1 MGDHDHDDDG
11 SEEAVR
17 VFVRIRPLNKRE
29 LAENQIIGWNYT
41 DTSMLEDT
49 QNGQRVYAYDHCFG
63 PSGSNAE
70 TYEFVGKP
78 VVLQAMEGYN
88 GTVFTYGQT
97 GSGKTWTMR
106 GSESDPGMMVLC
118 VKDIMHWIE
127 THPNCQTTLRV
138 SYMEVYNEEINDLL
152 GVPGPASKNLRIVS
166 EDAVRGAVIG
176 GLVEEICV
184 TPNDFMEVLHRGEAS
199 RAYASTSMNAE
210 SSRSHTIYRVSI
222 DVRHIDNDGSNDI
235 SAVRT
240 SYMNLVDLAGS
251 ERQKSTNATGKTL
264 KEGSNINKS
273 LLALG
278 AVINKLGEASKKVKG
293 PKPVFIPYRD
303 SKLTRIL
310 KQSLGGNTLTSI
322 LCTVTPAPM
331 HREETVS
338 TLKFGQLCK
347 TIKNNVKSNE
357 VIDDRALMKQYK
369 STIAELK
376 DQLAASTAGGVREG
390 DIDGASAQKYKEE
403 IELLKSSLYEWEED
417 ERGSAQAIADDRIRI
432 EKEKEALQLER
443 SKNVSERNI
452 IDEKEGRVNTLII
465 SLDEKDGKLHRI
477 LAQLQSDREKF
488 ESSIHDLKKREEL
501 VREWSDS
508 FSKREERIKQLE
520 IEREEKLNELNDRQI
535 QLAENEKNLNI
546 RQREFQLEE
555 ERTVVTF
562 AKLSNDQEK
571 LKVSEQ
577 KLRDYESSLRK
588 REGESDTKERELL
601 SRRKELESW
610 DNMLR
615 EKDRKVSGDMKSL
628 EEREEVVRL
637 AEEKAKA
644 KEVDADKKLSELKLR
659 ESLLQ
664 KQMENYKDL
673 SASLQQQQKELAN
686 SVAMA
691 GKKEDQLSSKE
702 IELSAWEVQLFEMQ
716 ERLRGVDEREIE
728 LNSRIEH
735 HKRVE
740 DEFFN
745 VKVAQITSRHNTE
758 MARLENMVSL
768 QLKMVTDLQF
778 ELNKTRNELA
788 AKHSQSEEFEDIL
801 RQRDNSIDLLRI
813 ELRAYNEK
821 MKLQANSIERTIT
834 TDSELHE
841 SNASTVNSV
850 SPKPLAK
857 SNKNTIYD
865 IDDKNDDEDSHISY
879 DLTPAKASNFMAQ
892 LADTQRMIGSILGNA
907 MSVEASDYKYSS
919 SKKTQRI
926 VETPTQPPIINK
938 NIESSII
945 KQQIS
950 PVVRS
955 IPTLETPNANSPV
968 KNNTPTR
975 TTLGISIGGKDV
987 SEFIQTSHRKGVP
1000 VATVNLSLDAKK
1012 LYKDT
1017 TLRRE

>member
-1 MGDHDHDDDG
+1 MNIDHDDDG

-63 PSGSNAE
+63 PNGTNTE
-70 TYEFVGKP
+70 TYEIVGKP

-118 VKDIMHWIE
+118 IKDIMHWID

-152 GVPGPASKNLRIVS
+152 GVPGPTSKNLRIVS

-176 GLVEEICV
+176 GLVEEVCV

-199 RAYASTSMNAE
+199 RSYASTSMNAE

-222 DVRHIDNDGSNDI
+222 DVRHVDNDGSNDV

-251 ERQKSTNATGKTL
+251 ERQKSTNSTGKTL

-293 PKPVFIPYRD
+293 AKPVFIPYRD

-376 DQLAASTAGGVREG
+376 EQLASYSAGGTREG
-390 DIDGASAQKYKEE
+390 EIDSATAQKYKEE
-403 IELLKSSLYEWEED
+403 IERLKNSLYEWEED
-417 ERGSAQAIADDRIRI
+417 ERGSAQAIVDDRIRI
-432 EKEKEALQLER
+432 EKEKESLHLER
-443 SKNVSERNI
+443 SKNISERNI
-452 IDEKEGRVNTLII
+452 IDEKEGRVNSIVI

-477 LAQLQSDREKF
+477 LSQLQSDREKF

-501 VREWSDS
+501 VREWTES
-508 FSKREERIKQLE
+508 FNKREERVKQLE
-520 IEREEKLNELNDRQI
+520 IEREEKLNELTERHT
-535 QLAENEKNLNI
+535 QLAENEKALSI

-555 ERTVVTF
+555 ERAVVTL

-571 LKVSEQ
+571 LKVTEQ
-577 KLRDYESSLRK
+577 KLRDYESSIRK
-588 REGESDTKERELL
+588 REGETDVKERELL

-644 KEVDADKKLSELKLR
+644 KEIDAEKKLSELKLR

-664 KQMENYKDL
+664 KQMESYKEL
-673 SASLQQQQKELAN
+673 TSSLQQQQKELAD
-686 SVAMA
+686 SCAIA
-691 GKKEDQLSSKE
+691 RKKEDDLISKE
-702 IELSAWEVQLFEMQ
+702 VELSAWEAQLFEMQ

-745 VKVAQITSRHNTE
+745 VKVAQITSRHNSE

-768 QLKMVTDLQF
+768 QLKMVTDLQS
-778 ELNKTRNELA
+778 ELSKTRNELTL
-788 AKHSQSEEFEDIL
+788 KHSQTEEFEDLL

-813 ELRAYNEK
+813 ELQSYNDK
-821 MKLQANSIERTIT
+821 LKLQANNNIERTFT
-834 TDSELHE
+834 SDSELHE
-841 SNASTVNSV
+841 SIAPVV
-850 SPKPLAK
+850 LASPKSLVK

-865 IDDKNDDEDSHISY
+865 FDDKNDDDDESHITYQPYHETS
-879 DLTPAKASNFMAQ
+879 PSKNSSFMAQ

-907 MSVEASDYKYSS
+907 EASAEHKYSYS
-919 SKKTQRI
+919 SKKSQKVPETSPLPPSQVVSPQYQNKQTVVTPIIRTTSTI
-926 VETPTQPPIINK
+926 ETPKRN
-938 NIESSII
+938 
-945 KQQIS
+945 IS
-950 PVVRS
+950 PLKS
-955 IPTLETPNANSPV
+955 NITPGKAGI
-968 KNNTPTR
+968 
-975 TTLGISIGGKDV
+975 GISIGGKDV
-987 SEFIQTSHRKGVP
+987 SEFMQTSQRKGIP
-1000 VATVNLSLDAKK
+1000 VASVNLSLDAKK
-1012 LYKDT
+1012 LY
-1017 TLRRE
+1017 REL

>member
-1 MGDHDHDDDG
+1 MGDHDDEDG

-29 LAENQIIGWNYT
+29 LAENQVIGWNFT

-49 QNGQRVYAYDHCFG
+49 PNGQRNYAYDHCFG
-63 PSGSNAE
+63 PTGTNTE
-70 TYEFVGKP
+70 TYEIVGRP

-118 VKDIMHWIE
+118 IKDIMHWIQ

-152 GVPGPASKNLRIVS
+152 GVPGPTSKNLRIVS

-176 GLVEEICV
+176 GLVEEVCV

-199 RAYASTSMNAE
+199 RSYASTSMNAE

-222 DVRHIDNDGSNDI
+222 DVRHVDQDGSNDV

-293 PKPVFIPYRD
+293 AKSVFIPYRD

-357 VIDDRALMKQYK
+357 IIDDRALMKQYK
-369 STIAELK
+369 ATIAELK
-376 DQLAASTAGGVREG
+376 VQLALYEAGDNVVGRDGE
-390 DIDGASAQKYKEE
+390 IDSATAQKYREE
-403 IELLKSSLYEWEED
+403 IESLKRSLYEWEED
-417 ERGSAQAIADDRIRI
+417 EKGSAQAIIDDRMRI
-432 EKEKEALQLER
+432 EKDRETLQIER
-443 SKNVSERNI
+443 TKNIAERNV
-452 IDEKEGRVNTLII
+452 IDEKEGRVNAIVI
-465 SLDEKDGKLHRI
+465 SLDEKDGKLQRI
-477 LAQLQSDREKF
+477 LSQLQSDREKF
-488 ESSIHDLKKREEL
+488 ESSIHDLRKREEL
-501 VREWSDS
+501 VREWTESYS
-508 FSKREERIKQLE
+508 RREERIKQME
-520 IEREEKLNELNDRQI
+520 IEREEKLNELSDRQLQI
-535 QLAENEKNLNI
+535 AESEKSLSL
-546 RQREFQLEE
+546 RQRELQLEE
-555 ERTVVTF
+555 ERVTVTL
-562 AKLSNDQEK
+562 AKLTNDQEK

-577 KLRDYESSLRK
+577 KLRDYEASIRK
-588 REGESDTKERELL
+588 REGEADIKERELS
-601 SRRKELESW
+601 SRRKELENW

-615 EKDRKVSGDMKSL
+615 EKDRKVTGDAKSL

-644 KEVDADKKLSELKLR
+644 KEIDADKKLSELKVR
-659 ESLLQ
+659 ESVLQ
-664 KQMENYKDL
+664 KQMESYKEMTN
-673 SASLQQQQKELAN
+673 SLQQQQKELADSN
-686 SVAMA
+686 TLNR
-691 GKKEDQLSSKE
+691 KKEDDLITKE
-702 IELSAWEVQLFEMQ
+702 VELSAWEEKLTEME
-716 ERLRGVDEREIE
+716 ERLRGVEEREIE

-745 VKVAQITSRHNTE
+745 VKVAQITSRHNNE
-758 MARLENMVSL
+758 MVRLENMISL
-768 QLKMVTDLQF
+768 QLKMVTDLQA
-778 ELNKTRNELA
+778 ELNKTRSDLA
-788 AKHSQSEEFEDIL
+788 LKHSQSEEFEDLL
-801 RQRDNSIDLLRI
+801 RQRDNSIDLMRI
-813 ELRAYNEK
+813 ELQAYQEK
-821 MKLQANSIERTIT
+821 MKLQSLNTGANDT
-834 TDSELHE
+834 ELYE
-841 SNASTVNSV
+841 NIPTGSRA
-850 SPKPLAK
+850 SPKSLSK
-857 SNKNTIYD
+857 SKNTIYD
-865 IDDKNDDEDSHISY
+865 VDSDDDDDSRISY
-879 DLTPAKASNFMAQ
+879 QRYNDSPSKSTNFLTQ
-892 LADTQRMIGSILGNA
+892 LADTQRMIGSILGNTK
-907 MSVEASDYKYSS
+907 SLEAAAEYKYIHGSHRKPEKDIEPLTTTEATIHTTTTAKS
-919 SKKTQRI
+919 TSKSPIRSMPDSY
-926 VETPTQPPIINK
+926 TPT
-938 NIESSII
+938 S
-945 KQQIS
+945 IS
-950 PVVRS
+950 PLR
-955 IPTLETPNANSPV
+955 NM
-968 KNNTPTR
+968 
-975 TTLGISIGGKDV
+975 GISIGGKDV
-987 SEFIQTSHRKGVP
+987 SELIQTSQRKGIP
-1000 VATVNLSLDAKK
+1000 VATVNLSLEAKK
-1012 LYKDT
+1012 KLKDLT
-1017 TLRRE
+1017 PVK